1 MNAISSRNNF
11 LPEVSLSRGVPR
23 GHVCNKVGRF
33 HGFRLPPSFADN
45 FERKVKPPVFFV
57 LHGFPSRDNHS
68 RIISLIAH
76 VVVTLSLFK
85 FARLPYSVSFFLH
98 DRNKEREREKRGIFT
113 ISRSRLREISSDR
126 DPPTA
131 LSRLSYKGN
140 YYYYYYYV
148 GRMSMGRLIS
158 RGSEDTRPTHAS
170 LLRADDD

>member
-33 HGFRLPPSFADN
+33 HGFRLRPSFADN

-98 DRNKEREREKRGIFT
+98 DRNKERERREESSRFLVLGSERDFLG
-113 ISRSRLREISSDR
+113 SRSPNGPEPSLVQRKLLLLLLLCWPDVNG
-126 DPPTA
+126 PPNFA
-131 LSRLSYKGN
+131 WQ
-140 YYYYYYYV
+140 
-148 GRMSMGRLIS
+148 
-158 RGSEDTRPTHAS
+158 RGHAS
-170 LLRADDD
+170 HPRVTSSRR